1 MNEPRPPVAPTDDV
15 IGSAAPRRRLP
26 IGTVAGVT
34 AALALAVVGG
44 GIWAAGKVGEADR
57 TAPPTRA
64 WAEAGPKRDA
74 DEKPLPL
81 GGVGAKLL
89 PVGDDYL
96 PGPDIGSLGNDN
108 VLDAERAAEHASD
121 VARGLYDFQRD
132 EFGTALE
139 KLTFT
144 GGARRSYY
152 RTDDRLVVELHLAQV
167 KKAGADSALSRFR
180 ADVDFA
186 LGGGRKGPPVDS
198 KADADCYLMP
208 DVGGPKLDA
217 VLCSAYTHDIVVTAY
232 AYGSEKLDTKEIAR
246 VFAAQLRQVESPGES
261 V

>member
-1 MNEPRPPVAPTDDV
+1 MNEPRPSGAPTDDV

-26 IGTVAGVT
+26 RGVVAGVT
-34 AALALAVVGG
+34 AVLALAVVGG
-44 GIWAAGKVGEADR
+44 GVWAAGKIGEADR

-64 WAEAGPKRDA
+64 WAEASPKQQA
-74 DEKPLPL
+74 EEPLLL

-89 PVGDDYL
+89 PVPDGYL

-108 VLDAERAAEHASD
+108 VLDAGRTAEHARD
-121 VARGLYDFQRD
+121 VARGLHGYQR
-132 EFGTALE
+132 EEIAAALE
-139 KLTFT
+139 ELTFT

-152 RTDDRLVVELHLAQV
+152 RADDRLVVELHLAQV

-180 ADVDFA
+180 EDVDSA
-186 LGGGRKGPPVDS
+186 LGGVRKGPPV
-198 KADADCYLMP
+198 KANADADCYLMP
-208 DVGGPKLDA
+208 DTEGRELDA
-217 VLCSAYTHDIVVTAY
+217 MLCSAYTHDVVVTAY

-246 VFAAQLRQVESPGES
+246 VFAAQLHQVVSPGES